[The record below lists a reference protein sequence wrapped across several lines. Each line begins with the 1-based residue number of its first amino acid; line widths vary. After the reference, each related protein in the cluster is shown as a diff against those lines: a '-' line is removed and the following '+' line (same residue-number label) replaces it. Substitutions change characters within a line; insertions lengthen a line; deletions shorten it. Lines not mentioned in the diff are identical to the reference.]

1 MKHKDLFRV
10 CLQNLLRHK
19 ARTLLTVMGVVL
31 GCCSVII
38 MISIGI
44 GMKRSQE
51 QALSMMGDLTVINVY
66 RTGKSKKAAKLN
78 AKAMAAIKAI
88 PGVQAATP
96 KLTADQLP
104 INVYA
109 GKGRRYHCIYTS
121 VVGLEPG
128 AAEQMG
134 YRLIEGK
141 WNNSGQDHVLAG
153 QDFAFLFEDTKRP
166 SDRNMRDP
174 WEKDAEPYFD
184 IMKTP
189 LTLEIESG
197 KEDGKKQTV
206 ELTVDGRMKEDY
218 SKGMETS
225 MGLVFRLD
233 DLQRIIEAQQ
243 KLAGKKPDRR
253 QGWENAIVKAETIR
267 QVAEIETQIKKMGFS
282 TSSMESIRRPME
294 QEAKQKQ
301 LMLGCLGAI
310 SLFVAALGIT
320 NTMIMSISERTREIG
335 VMKALGCHVRDVRRL
350 FLLEAGAIGLAG
362 GITGMGVSFLISA
375 LMNLAAAAGIGGGF
389 SSGGFDGADLLF
401 SPDMGGLSTAVSII
415 PWWLALSAVLFST
428 LIGVGAGYY
437 PARRAV
443 NIPALEAI
451 KHD

>member
-1 MKHKDLFRV
+1 M
-10 CLQNLLRHK
+10 
-19 ARTLLTVMGVVL
+19 
-31 GCCSVII
+31 
-38 MISIGI
+38 
-44 GMKRSQE
+44 
-51 QALSMMGDLTVINVY
+51 
-66 RTGKSKKAAKLN
+66 
-78 AKAMAAIKAI
+78 
-88 PGVQAATP
+88 
-96 KLTADQLP
+96 
-104 INVYA
+104 
-109 GKGRRYHCIYTS
+109 
-121 VVGLEPG
+121 
-128 AAEQMG
+128 
-134 YRLIEGK
+134 
-141 WNNSGQDHVLAG
+141 
-153 QDFAFLFEDTKRP
+153 
-166 SDRNMRDP
+166 
-174 WEKDAEPYFD
+174 DAEPYFY
-184 IMKTP
+184 IIKTP

-294 QEAKQKQ
+294 QEARQKQ

-389 SSGGFDGADLLF
+389 SSGGFDGADLFF

>member
-153 QDFAFLFEDTKRP
+153 KDFAFLFEDTKRP

-174 WEKDAEPYFD
+174 W
-184 IMKTP
+184 
-189 LTLEIESG
+189 
-197 KEDGKKQTV
+197 
-206 ELTVDGRMKEDY
+206 
-218 SKGMETS
+218 
-225 MGLVFRLD
+225 
-233 DLQRIIEAQQ
+233 
-243 KLAGKKPDRR
+243 
-253 QGWENAIVKAETIR
+253 
-267 QVAEIETQIKKMGFS
+267 
-282 TSSMESIRRPME
+282 
-294 QEAKQKQ
+294 
-301 LMLGCLGAI
+301 
-310 SLFVAALGIT
+310 
-320 NTMIMSISERTREIG
+320 
-335 VMKALGCHVRDVRRL
+335 
-350 FLLEAGAIGLAG
+350 
-362 GITGMGVSFLISA
+362 
-375 LMNLAAAAGIGGGF
+375 
-389 SSGGFDGADLLF
+389 
-401 SPDMGGLSTAVSII
+401 
-415 PWWLALSAVLFST
+415 
-428 LIGVGAGYY
+428 
-437 PARRAV
+437 
-443 NIPALEAI
+443 
-451 KHD
+451 

>member
-153 QDFAFLFEDTKRP
+153 KDFAFLFEDTKRP

-233 DLQRIIEAQQ
+233 DLQRIIETQQ

-294 QEAKQKQ
+294 QEARQKQ

-389 SSGGFDGADLLF
+389 SSGGFDGADLFF